1 MAAHI
6 VGAEPQG
13 AHAECRTKH
22 WNHSHKHNS
31 IRTNRQIQTNI
42 CLYLHIYIYIS
53 EDTLLKKLMSLKS
66 LTQAQRYTHTDKRY
80 KKTNYQIIT
89 DNQNH
94 SAMQA
99 KKSK

>member
-31 IRTNRQIQTNI
+31 IHTDRQIQTNI
-42 CLYLHIYIYIS
+42 CLYLQIYIS

-80 KKTNYQIIT
+80 KKHKLSNY
-89 DNQNH
+89 H
-94 SAMQA
+94 
-99 KKSK
+99 

>member
-1 MAAHI
+1 
-6 VGAEPQG
+6 
-13 AHAECRTKH
+13 
-22 WNHSHKHNS
+22 
-31 IRTNRQIQTNI
+31 
-42 CLYLHIYIYIS
+42 
-53 EDTLLKKLMSLKS
+53 MSMKS